1 MITFDY
7 VSAVALCIERRQQQ
21 HTSCVSN
28 CEKLV
33 KDILEVRL
41 KKTTRK
47 NKKNPK
53 ILEKKLQ
60 NFWHYTQTQ
69 KPLHEYYPAAIETSF
84 ITKLMLDGK
93 VQNSTL
99 ILNTK
104 IYRKWAELQMKM
116 CFLRQLGLKIVN
128 KFSNSTKMG
137 FSVKF
142 FTVDLSE
149 SSFTNV
155 NFTFLAAG

>member
-1 MITFDY
+1 M
-7 VSAVALCIERRQQQ
+7 
-21 HTSCVSN
+21 SN

-33 KDILEVRL
+33 KDVLEVRL

-104 IYRKWAELQMKM
+104 IYRKWAEMQMKM
-116 CFLRQLGLKIVN
+116 CFLRQ
-128 KFSNSTKMG
+128 SWTKDCKQILE
-137 FSVKF
+137 FK
-142 FTVDLSE
+142 
-149 SSFTNV
+149 
-155 NFTFLAAG
+155 